1 MKLNLSSQYIPVFSP
16 DASFYINVCVH
27 HMSDENIEINK
38 NVWCIDTFD
47 DNTIQRSREIIPIK
61 SIQNDSFN
69 IQLYFTKYSEF
80 LFNE

>member
-1 MKLNLSSQYIPVFSP
+1 
-16 DASFYINVCVH
+16 
-27 HMSDENIEINK
+27 MSDENIEINK